1 MEVINAIGRRK
12 SAVARVFV
20 SEGTGKITIN
30 KRDLAVYFP
39 SSLLQYVVL
48 QPLKKLEVAEKY
60 DIKVNLDGG
69 GYNGQA
75 NALRLAIARALV
87 KINPDDKKALRSE
100 GFLTRDSRSVERKKP
115 GQPKARR
122 RYQCSR
128 SRLQELA
135 TTRMTMYDR
144 RNNQDLPKVLR
155 EIATTG
161 KPAVF
166 QWNQWRIK
174 YLTKD
179 ELGSFKLHW
188 VVADGITSK
197 VQEFFTRDYMTENG
211 KILWRKM
218 ATAMLKV

>member
-12 SAVARVFV
+12 SAVARDFV

-100 GFLTRDSRSVERKKP
+100 GFLTRDARSVERKKP

-122 RYQCSR
+122 R
-128 SRLQELA
+128 
-135 TTRMTMYDR
+135 
-144 RNNQDLPKVLR
+144 
-155 EIATTG
+155 
-161 KPAVF
+161 F
-166 QWNQWRIK
+166 Q
-174 YLTKD
+174 
-179 ELGSFKLHW
+179 F
-188 VVADGITSK
+188 SK
-197 VQEFFTRDYMTENG
+197 R
-211 KILWRKM
+211 
-218 ATAMLKV
+218 

>member
-12 SAVARVFV
+12 RAVARVFV

-87 KINPDDKKALRSE
+87 KINPEDKKALRSE

-122 RYQCSR
+122 R
-128 SRLQELA
+128 
-135 TTRMTMYDR
+135 
-144 RNNQDLPKVLR
+144 
-155 EIATTG
+155 
-161 KPAVF
+161 F
-166 QWNQWRIK
+166 Q
-174 YLTKD
+174 
-179 ELGSFKLHW
+179 F
-188 VVADGITSK
+188 SK
-197 VQEFFTRDYMTENG
+197 R
-211 KILWRKM
+211 
-218 ATAMLKV
+218 